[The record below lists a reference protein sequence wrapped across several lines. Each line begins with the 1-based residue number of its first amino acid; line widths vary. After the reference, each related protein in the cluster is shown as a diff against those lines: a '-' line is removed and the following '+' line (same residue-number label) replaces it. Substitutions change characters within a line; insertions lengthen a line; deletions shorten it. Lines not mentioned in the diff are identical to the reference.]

1 MPQEGVFDRLCDC
14 EFVATHLHAAHKI
27 EILSTERQ
35 GKGAKWIQ
43 HTQAEEDPCVST
55 HEIIQ
60 ATPCSR
66 VVMTSLDGLS
76 TETFTFDLTQ
86 EGSSTKLTFTNE
98 ISGKSLFVRGAT
110 ALFGWVI
117 RNMMK
122 KDLERF
128 REAINSLERH
138 D

>member
-1 MPQEGVFDRLCDC
+1 MPLEAVYDRLCDC
-14 EFVATHLHAAHKI
+14 EFVATNLHAAHKI

-60 ATPCSR
+60 ATPYNR

-76 TETFTFDLTQ
+76 TETFTFDLTP
-86 EGSSTKLTFTNE
+86 EGALTKLTFRNE
-98 ISGKSLFVRGAT
+98 IKGKNPFVRCTT

-122 KDLERF
+122 RDLQRF
-128 REAINSLERH
+128 REAVSSLERH